1 MLDPNTHELAAL
13 QAAGQAGGAYIEAL
27 AKTDLTTWSPEE
39 WAQLVDVIV
48 TGFQDALRT
57 AYADDPPF

>member
-13 QAAGQAGGAYIEAL
+13 QAAGQAGGAYVEAL
-27 AKTDLTTWSPEE
+27 AKTDLAAWTAEE
-39 WAQLVDVIV
+39 WSQLVEIIV
-48 TGFQDALRT
+48 THFQDTLRT